1 MFEVKRQEAQEKN
14 FIITLLELIQVSVIM
29 KILKLIEDKH

>member
-29 KILKLIEDKH
+29 KILKSIEDKH

>member
-1 MFEVKRQEAQEKN
+1 MFEMKRQEAQEKN